1 MRRPRQ
7 FSFALLIL
15 TLLSGCD
22 SELDRFDTNRVF
34 SLTLAKSESVDMAEA
49 ETDVSLILESLFG
62 TPDSP
67 TWPTEI
73 MAGAD
78 LVSVERLRRAAGK
91 VSSEQDGTHLGLF
104 REHCV
109 VCHGVSGNGSGPV
122 SQFQNPY
129 PRDFRPGVFKWKTT
143 ERSEKPSRK
152 DLKNLLYA
160 GLPGTGMP
168 SFSLLDEQDI
178 EALIDYVIYLSVRGE
193 VERRLLMEMV
203 TSLGYGVEP
212 LPENERLSYA
222 GRESV
227 APEIL
232 VNVQR
237 VMSQWADSAQPEVLP
252 QAAPEMKLDQD
263 LSVTRGRELF
273 HGKIANCVG
282 CHGVE
287 GAGGVETRD
296 YDDWTKEYTT
306 KLGISPDN
314 REDVQPFREVG
325 AHRPRLIQP
334 RILQG
339 VVFRGGDEPGRLYQL
354 IRHGIAGTPMPGVA
368 LVPEENGKGLT
379 ESQIWDLV
387 SYLRSLRSN

>member
-1 MRRPRQ
+1 
-7 FSFALLIL
+7 
-15 TLLSGCD
+15 
-22 SELDRFDTNRVF
+22 
-34 SLTLAKSESVDMAEA
+34 
-49 ETDVSLILESLFG
+49 
-62 TPDSP
+62 
-67 TWPTEI
+67 
-73 MAGAD
+73 
-78 LVSVERLRRAAGK
+78 
-91 VSSEQDGTHLGLF
+91 
-104 REHCV
+104 
-109 VCHGVSGNGSGPV
+109 
-122 SQFQNPY
+122 
-129 PRDFRPGVFKWKTT
+129 
-143 ERSEKPSRK
+143 
-152 DLKNLLYA
+152 
-160 GLPGTGMP
+160 MP